1 MKSLALLCIPV
12 LLAAGCA
19 QTPNR
24 AAALDPGV
32 DTPESQRVLEQ
43 VRQDYAQG
51 RYGNVVRTVTLS
63 TELEGASRATR
74 VEAYKLQA
82 FSYCVRDYR
91 QLCEES
97 FVRALMLQPD
107 FELAP
112 AERGHPQWGPA
123 FEAAQALVT
132 P

>member
-1 MKSLALLCIPV
+1 MKSLALLCVPV
-12 LLAAGCA
+12 LLLAGCA
-19 QTPNR
+19 QTSQPV
-24 AAALDPGV
+24 AIEDGV
-32 DTPESQRVLEQ
+32 DTPASQRVLEQ
-43 VRQDYAQG
+43 VRQDYAEG

-63 TELEGASRATR
+63 TELDGATRATR

-107 FELAP
+107 FDLA
-112 AERGHPQWGPA
+112 ANERGHPQWGPA